1 MNQKD
6 RPDPGKTLVAMRRG
20 ATYREAAA
28 SEEEKDERA
37 TLCQIVAK
45 EEEEEKWLSVALF
58 ATQCVEGT
66 GVSSDRHTNTHK
78 KKKKKMK
85 QPQRIV
91 AADSSRSYNKDQ
103 LMISYHENNNKRKRG
118 NLCNADTGLS
128 LWSNISV
135 LVGNFE
141 KHLWVLLPLHPSVL
155 HEDNIRFALM
165 GQESKGVEDLPL
177 MFNVNV
183 AMACGTFSIL
193 IYIYIYILAPSSF
206 SALSYFT
213 AFGILSSLHV
223 ASKVVG
229 DKQREVEF
237 MMRARHHLEYL
248 FDSSQMEVAEGLI
261 CMAYH
266 SFCLV

>member
-1 MNQKD
+1 MEKHS
-6 RPDPGKTLVAMRRG
+6 AMRPG
-20 ATYREAAA
+20 ATYREEAA
-28 SEEEKDERA
+28 SEEVDKRA
-37 TLCQIVAK
+37 ALCQILA
-45 EEEEEKWLSVALF
+45 EDEEEEKWLNVALF
-58 ATQCVEGT
+58 ATQCVLEYT
-66 GVSSDRHTNTHK
+66 GVSSDRHTHTHK

-85 QPQRIV
+85 QPQKIV
-91 AADSSRSYNKDQ
+91 AAYSRSYNNDQ
-103 LMISYHENNNKRKRG
+103 LTISYHENNNKRKRG
-118 NLCNADTGLS
+118 NLGNADTGLS

-165 GQESKGVEDLPL
+165 GQPESKGMEDYPL
-177 MFNVNV
+177 LFNVNV
-183 AMACGTFSIL
+183 AMACGTLSKYFL
-193 IYIYIYILAPSSF
+193 QVPSL
-206 SALSYFT
+206 LSYLPGYIFI
-213 AFGILSSLHV
+213 FLYI